1 MAGLLEREV
10 NVLNVGLK
18 QFFTSLEDQDVKVL
32 HVEWK
37 PPVEDDE
44 EIDDLLSLLL

>member
-1 MAGLLEREV
+1 MAGLLDQEV
-10 NVLNVGLK
+10 RVLNIGLK
-18 QFFTSLEDQDVKVL
+18 QFFTALDDQDVKTL

-44 EIDDLLSLLL
+44 EIDDLLSMLL

>member
-18 QFFTSLEDQDVKVL
+18 QFFTSLDVKVL